1 MKNIKYTFGILIII
15 VLIKYFTSNY
25 SINYVIKNYKVNEK
39 VRDNYTYIDVNV
51 DKDSYS
57 FKYDLKRGLSKKR
70 VKDINIIEKDNATC
84 IKPVIKGFETY
95 YICKKDGELV
105 TENTLR
111 TLEDIKFSEDI
122 KYNKYLNRNE
132 YLYIWKYDG
141 FYTFNNEMGTLNL
154 LSTDRYSNDLMYT
167 FDKYLLM
174 PVYDKEYMFSN
185 FYLIDMETGKYKTI
199 KTNLSI
205 HYDSYYAGT
214 HKNKI
219 YLFDNKSNKLYE
231 INYKKL
237 TIKSVGDEFKGYI
250 KYENNRKKTAK
261 LSEYTKEK
269 ITYFETKEELIKV
282 DKNKFSYDNKTW
294 IKYFN
299 EEDIKVIK
307 VYNDSIYFIYQDN
320 LYKYS
325 NSKVNLIIHYFE
337 YNFNKN
343 DITYIYN
350 K

>member
-1 MKNIKYTFGILIII
+1 MKNIKYAFGIFIVI
-15 VLIKYFTSNY
+15 VLIKFFAGDYN
-25 SINYVIKNYKVNEK
+25 INYVIKNYKINEK
-39 VRDNYTYIDVNV
+39 VINKYTYIDI
-51 DKDSYS
+51 KDDGYTYF
-57 FKYDLKRGLSKKR
+57 FKYKLSRNLRKKR
-70 VKDINIIEKDNATC
+70 VEDVKVIEKNNALC
-84 IKPVIKGFETY
+84 IKPLIKGIDTD
-95 YICKKDGELV
+95 YICNKDNELM
-105 TENTLR
+105 TENTLKNLDD
-111 TLEDIKFSEDI
+111 TKFSEDI

-154 LSTDRYSNDLMYT
+154 LSTDRYSNDLMST

-250 KYENNRKKTAK
+250 KYENNRKKKAK
-261 LSEYTKEK
+261 LSEYTKNK